1 MSAEEVRVFFLLS
14 PEPMAILRWFFLCP
28 APHAAPPLLFLR
40 ARVHEKP
47 PLIGFE
53 RREKLTYFHYST
65 MSPSTRLMPEL
76 RSPTPCSALLCART
90 ATL

>member
-40 ARVHEKP
+40 ARVHENP
-47 PLIGFE
+47 
-53 RREKLTYFHYST
+53 
-65 MSPSTRLMPEL
+65 
-76 RSPTPCSALLCART
+76 RSSDLNAAKN
-90 ATL
+90 